1 MSAPVESSGPAD
13 RRLDRLYSPP
23 EIGAPGKRRAR
34 NERRDLL
41 YAGIFIIAMAAFVL
55 AAFALIMP
63 GLFGETYR
71 LQAYFPDAEKLDTGM
86 QVVQE
91 GYVIGL
97 VERVTPIFPTLPAHQ
112 RHCPPADADSLP
124 RSPSLPCFRAT
135 LRIRD
140 NWPIP
145 TGSRAQLAPLGL
157 LKGDAVSIL
166 PGSAAEL
173 YADGAVIETTP
184 ANADLIEQVA
194 VLTETVRAVVED
206 SIAPTLASIRDQ
218 VKTIELLI
226 GTGEDQGENRDRL
239 AGAFENLQLLTENL
253 ATAVD
258 PEAIGDILSSVK
270 EMSGSLALITADMTG
285 STKDIQRAVADYGDL
300 AVDIRGLVQENR
312 PAIQRSL
319 DDTQVLLQSL
329 SAALTPI
336 LTNIE
341 DASRNLSALS
351 RDLRADPALMIRR
364 RQQQEQ
370 APWFR

>member
-1 MSAPVESSGPAD
+1 MTLRPDPAE

-34 NERRDLL
+34 AERRDLL
-41 YAGIFIIAMAAFVL
+41 VSGIFVIAMAAVVL
-55 AAFALIMP
+55 AAFTLVLP
-63 GLFGETYR
+63 GLFGRTYR
-71 LQAYFPDAEKLDTGM
+71 LQAYFPDANGLDAGM

-97 VERVTPIFPTLPAHQ
+97 VESVVPVFPDGTDTHRL
-112 RHCPPADADSLP
+112 HCPKPPPEVSA

-135 LRIRD
+135 LRIRES
-140 NWPIP
+140 WPVP
-145 TGSRAQLAPLGL
+145 QGSQARLTTLGL
-157 LKGDAVSIL
+157 LQGEAIGIQ
-166 PGSAAEL
+166 PGSSAEL
-173 YADGAVIETTP
+173 YADGAVIDAKAP
-184 ANADLIEQVA
+184 DADVTERLA
-194 VLTETVRAVVED
+194 ALTETVRMVVED

-239 AGAFENLQLLTENL
+239 AGAFENLRVLSENL

-258 PEAIGDILSSVK
+258 PDAVAAILGSVK
-270 EMSGSLALITADMTG
+270 DMSASLALITGDMTG
-285 STKDIQRAVADYGDL
+285 STEDMRRAVADYGSL
-300 AVDIRGLVQENR
+300 AVEIRGLVNENR

-319 DDTQVLLQSL
+319 DDTQFLLQSL
-329 SAALTPI
+329 SAALIPI

-341 DASRNLSALS
+341 DASRNLSALA
-351 RDLRADPALMIRR
+351 RDLRGDPAIIIKGRE
-364 RQQQEQ
+364 QTEQ

>member
-1 MSAPVESSGPAD
+1 MTDAGSPAD

-34 NERRDLL
+34 AERRDLL
-41 YAGIFIIAMAAFVL
+41 YAGIFILAMAAVVL
-55 AAFALIMP
+55 AVFALLLP
-63 GLFGETYR
+63 GLFGQAYR
-71 LQAYFPDAEKLDTGM
+71 LHAYFAEADGLDTGI

-97 VERVTPIFPTLPAHQ
+97 VERVTPIFPKAEAH
-112 RHCPPADADSLP
+112 RVHCRPSSADAPL

-135 LRIRD
+135 LRIRH

-145 TGSRAQLAPLGL
+145 TDSRAQLGTLGL
-157 LKGDAVSIL
+157 LQGNAVRID
-166 PGSAAEL
+166 PGISADL
-173 YADGAVIETTP
+173 YADGAVIDATGSDV
-184 ANADLIEQVA
+184 DLVEQIG
-194 VLTETVRAVVED
+194 VLTETVRMVVED

-239 AGAFENLQLLTENL
+239 GGAFENLQILSENL

-258 PEAIGDILSSVK
+258 PEAIAAILASVR
-270 EMSGSLALITADMTG
+270 EMSESLARITADMTG
-285 STKDIQRAVADYGDL
+285 SSKDIQRAVVDYGDL
-300 AVDIRGLVQENR
+300 AGDIRGLISENR

-319 DDTQVLLQSL
+319 DDTQFLLQSL

-351 RDLRADPALMIRR
+351 RDLRRDPAMILKKRSE
-364 RQQQEQ
+364 QEEQ

>member
-1 MSAPVESSGPAD
+1 MTDGPGPAD

-34 NERRDLL
+34 AERRDLL
-41 YAGIFIIAMAAFVL
+41 FAGIFVIAMAALTLVTFTLVL
-55 AAFALIMP
+55 P
-63 GLFGETYR
+63 GLFGKTYR
-71 LQAYFPDAEKLDTGM
+71 LQAYFPDADGLDAGL

-97 VERVTPIFPTLPAHQ
+97 VERVEPVFPNEDAHGLCPAH
-112 RHCPPADADSLP
+112 PVDMPP
-124 RSPSLPCFRAT
+124 RSPALPCFRAT

-145 TGSRAQLAPLGL
+145 KGSQAQLAPLGL
-157 LKGDAVSIL
+157 LKGEAIRIL
-166 PGSAAEL
+166 PGTSADR
-173 YADGAVIETTP
+173 YADGAVIEAKAP
-184 ANADLIEQVA
+184 DVDLTERLA
-194 VLTETVRAVVED
+194 ALTETVRMVVED

-239 AGAFENLQLLTENL
+239 AGAFENLRLLSENL
-253 ATAVD
+253 VAAVD
-258 PEAIGDILSSVK
+258 PDAIGAILGSVK
-270 EMSGSLALITADMTG
+270 EMSASLALITGEMTG
-285 STKDIQRAVADYGDL
+285 STKDVRRAVADYGNL
-300 AVDIRGLVQENR
+300 AVDIRGLISENR

-319 DDTQVLLQSL
+319 DDTQFLLQSL

-341 DASRNLSALS
+341 DASRNLSALA
-351 RDLRADPALMIRR
+351 RDLRGDPTLIIKRR
-364 RQQQEQ
+364 EQEEQ